1 MMQNPLKVFSILKTF
16 TLILVICAFLFSFSF
31 IFRFSDS
38 NSDEIPFTATTEKH
52 GIFQKYNNQIYAAV
66 PSNGDYLIPEADVQS
81 FYLPNNDYQY
91 RQLGA
96 DKLYVYCG
104 NILLKDVQPQQVKT
118 IGDGYFTAGKD
129 TWYCSPSTERNK
141 DLSALREVWQIM
153 QQNFALGSK
162 PQSYL
167 YPYFKL
173 ESGNLPYRVNSENDT
188 ASNGT
193 STYFQGKLLSGANSN
208 HLKLVLGERN
218 YAYRVDG
225 KNVYYNNTLLD
236 LKDNGKLYSIE
247 IDSLNNQYYLLNPV
261 DGMVYVNE
269 FAFDPKYA
277 PYHLLSEHGDHIN
290 HALFYNDTGIYYFD
304 LNKKKMRRAG
314 DSPFLGKA
322 FKEIAP
328 LIFSDGTQLL
338 YLQAS
343 EYRSNKGS
351 ASSKSTH
358 ILKLAEPLQST
369 WQKLGDVNYNY
380 GSVWKNG
387 NAFYYFDQLGNSQ
400 LVKATIYRIR
410 DPQTIQN
417 LLRTQPRTDDI
428 RQWIDEQ
435 KMVEAKHTELLEIE
449 TTNRSDKY
457 WGLLVPIIFVAIFSM
472 LMWIFKR
479 FNLNFAPF
487 YIRNNKLIVSNLMM
501 TSYPLDQITR
511 VEFSTRMTT
520 ANGGY
525 IGHFQILQRNGKR
538 SRIFN
543 FSTQLRLRSDSQVE
557 LNQYIQQL
565 RNELTRHGI
574 QNTIRN

>member
-1 MMQNPLKVFSILKTF
+1 
-16 TLILVICAFLFSFSF
+16 
-31 IFRFSDS
+31 
-38 NSDEIPFTATTEKH
+38 
-52 GIFQKYNNQIYAAV
+52 
-66 PSNGDYLIPEADVQS
+66 
-81 FYLPNNDYQY
+81 
-91 RQLGA
+91 
-96 DKLYVYCG
+96 
-104 NILLKDVQPQQVKT
+104 
-118 IGDGYFTAGKD
+118 
-129 TWYCSPSTERNK
+129 
-141 DLSALREVWQIM
+141 M
-153 QQNFALGSK
+153 QQNFAIGSK

-173 ESGNLPYRVNSENDT
+173 GSGNLPYCVNSENDT

-193 STYFQGKLLSGANSN
+193 FTYFQGKLLSGANPDQ
-208 HLKLVLGERN
+208 LKLVLGEHN
-218 YAYRVDG
+218 YAYRADG

-247 IDSLNNQYYLLNPV
+247 IDGLNNQYYLLNPV

-269 FAFDPKYA
+269 FAFDPQYA
-277 PYHLLSEHGDHIN
+277 PYHLLSEHGAHIN

-304 LNKKKMRRAG
+304 LNKKKMRRVG

-358 ILKLAEPLQST
+358 ILKLAEQLHSS

-400 LVKATIYRIR
+400 LVKATIYHIR

-435 KMVEAKHTELLEIE
+435 KMVEAKHTELLEVE
-449 TTNRSDKY
+449 TTNHSDKY
-457 WGLLVPIIFVAIFSM
+457 WGLFVPIIFVTFLSM

-479 FNLNFAPF
+479 FNLSFAPF
-487 YIRNNKLIVSNLMM
+487 YIRNHKLIVSNLMM
-501 TSYPLDQITR
+501 TSYPLDQVTC
-511 VEFSTRMTT
+511 VEFSTHRTT

-565 RNELTRHGI
+565 RNKLTRHGI

>member
-1 MMQNPLKVFSILKTF
+1 M
-16 TLILVICAFLFSFSF
+16 
-31 IFRFSDS
+31 
-38 NSDEIPFTATTEKH
+38 
-52 GIFQKYNNQIYAAV
+52 
-66 PSNGDYLIPEADVQS
+66 
-81 FYLPNNDYQY
+81 
-91 RQLGA
+91 
-96 DKLYVYCG
+96 
-104 NILLKDVQPQQVKT
+104 
-118 IGDGYFTAGKD
+118 
-129 TWYCSPSTERNK
+129 
-141 DLSALREVWQIM
+141 
-153 QQNFALGSK
+153 
-162 PQSYL
+162 
-167 YPYFKL
+167 
-173 ESGNLPYRVNSENDT
+173 
-188 ASNGT
+188 
-193 STYFQGKLLSGANSN
+193 
-208 HLKLVLGERN
+208 
-218 YAYRVDG
+218 
-225 KNVYYNNTLLD
+225 
-236 LKDNGKLYSIE
+236 
-247 IDSLNNQYYLLNPV
+247 LNPV

-269 FAFDPKYA
+269 FAFDPQYA
-277 PYHLLSEHGDHIN
+277 PYHLLSEHGAHIN

-304 LNKKKMRRAG
+304 LNKKKMRRVG

-358 ILKLAEPLQST
+358 ILKLAEQLHSS

-400 LVKATIYRIR
+400 LVKATIYHIR

-435 KMVEAKHTELLEIE
+435 KMVEAKHTELLEVE
-449 TTNRSDKY
+449 TTNHSDKY
-457 WGLLVPIIFVAIFSM
+457 WGLFVPIIFVTFLSM

-479 FNLNFAPF
+479 FNLSFAPF
-487 YIRNNKLIVSNLMM
+487 YIRNHKLIVSNLMM
-501 TSYPLDQITR
+501 TSYPLDQVTC
-511 VEFSTRMTT
+511 VEFSTHRTT

-565 RNELTRHGI
+565 RNKLTRHGI